1 MTTTNA
7 AAATTDAAAA
17 AARGTAVTGRVAET
31 GGVFTVTDTAV
42 ARWRQAR
49 SLVFLALL
57 TFAML
62 RADPRPAPAGRG
74 LAVIALVAVAGVAWL
89 AMTLRDGQQPRAA
102 AIAVCGAAGLALCA
116 LDTRGYAPCYLI
128 AAGTV
133 AVAALPVAVAAAG
146 TALAA
151 AGLTAVLWARGAG
164 WTEPLVWAGSLALVT
179 LLGVVRRQRDEQAR
193 QARTVA
199 ALDERARLA
208 REIHDVLAHSLSAL
222 SVQLET
228 AAALLEKDRAADA
241 AVLVERAGRLA
252 RDGLTETRRAVGALR
267 GDPVPL
273 GELVGALADGY
284 RADLGAPA
292 DVTVSGTP
300 RPLDAEPGLAL
311 FRTAQEALTNVRK
324 HAPGSAVSV
333 HVGYGGAAVRLT
345 VRNSAPATPDAAPPG
360 GHGTRGTPPPGGHGL
375 AGLRERVALAG
386 GTFSAAPD
394 GDGWLVDARIPG

>member
-1 MTTTNA
+1 M
-7 AAATTDAAAA
+7 
-17 AARGTAVTGRVAET
+17 
-31 GGVFTVTDTAV
+31 FTVTDTAI
-42 ARWRQAR
+42 ARWRQTR

-57 TFAML
+57 TFTML
-62 RADPRPAPAGRG
+62 RAGPRPTPTGPG
-74 LAVIALVAVAGVAWL
+74 LAVLALVALAAAAWL
-89 AMTLRDGQQPRAA
+89 AMTFLADNRK
-102 AIAVCGAAGLALCA
+102 AVAVGVCAAAGLALCV
-116 LDTRGYAPCYLI
+116 LDTRGFSPCYLI

-133 AVAALPVAVAAAG
+133 AAAALPLTVAVAG
-146 TALAA
+146 TAVTAG
-151 AGLTAVLWARGAG
+151 GLTAVLWAQGAG
-164 WTEPLVWAGSLALVT
+164 WTEPLIWAGSLALVL
-179 LLGVVRRQRDEQAR
+179 LLGVVRRQHDEQTRQRDEQAR

-199 ALDERARLA
+199 TLDERARVA

-284 RADLGAPA
+284 RTDLGAPA

-324 HAPGSAVSV
+324 HAPGSAVAV
-333 HVGYGGAAVRLT
+333 HVEYQADGVRVT
-345 VRNSAPATPDAAPPG
+345 IRNAGSGDAAP
-360 GHGTRGTPPPGGHGL
+360 GTAPPGGHGL
-375 AGLRERVALAG
+375 AGLRERVGLAG
-386 GTFSAAPD
+386 GTVTAAPD
-394 GDGWLVDARIPG
+394 GDGWRVEARIPG

>member
-1 MTTTNA
+1 M
-7 AAATTDAAAA
+7 
-17 AARGTAVTGRVAET
+17 
-31 GGVFTVTDTAV
+31 FTVTDTAV
-42 ARWRQAR
+42 ARWRQTR
-49 SLVFLALL
+49 SLAFLVLL
-57 TFAML
+57 SAAML
-62 RADPRPAPAGRG
+62 YTRPRPGPAV
-74 LAVIALVAVAGVAWL
+74 LALVAVAAVAWL
-89 AMTLRDGQQPRAA
+89 AMTVRTGRTQ
-102 AIAVCGAAGLALCA
+102 AVAVAGCAAAGLALCV
-116 LDTRGYAPCYLI
+116 LDTRGFAPCYLI
-128 AAGTV
+128 AACTV
-133 AVAALPVAVAAAG
+133 AVAALPLIVAAAG
-146 TALAA
+146 TAVTA

-164 WTEPLVWAGSLALVT
+164 WTELLIWAGSLSLVL

-199 ALDERARLA
+199 TLDERARVA

-284 RADLGAPA
+284 RTDHGAPA

-300 RPLDAEPGLAL
+300 RPVGGEPGLAL

-324 HAPGSAVSV
+324 HAPGSAVAV
-333 HVGYGGAAVRLT
+333 HVEYRHDTVRLT
-345 VRNSAPATPDAAPPG
+345 VRNDGAGDAAPRKAPA
-360 GHGTRGTPPPGGHGL
+360 GGHGL
-375 AGLRERVALAG
+375 DGLRERVRLAG
-386 GTFSAAPD
+386 GTVTAAPR
-394 GDGWLVDARIPG
+394 GDGWQVDARIPG